1 MPRKRMIDP
10 SIWTDENFGELSER
24 GRLLFIG
31 LFSMADDEGRG
42 EASAKVL
49 KGKIFPYDEGLRIAD
64 VSKTLKEIG
73 SKMSVDFYA
82 RNGREYYA
90 LRNWKTWQKV
100 EKPTPSR
107 IPAPIDGGKGEHY
120 TFGDNS
126 PTVPRILPECST
138 TVPRPIEQNRIEE
151 EKNRSI
157 YASSETPTPEN
168 VVVNLILNNGKNFGV
183 TQGTIDELAPLY
195 PAVDVLQELRKMQG
209 WLLGNPRHR
218 KTANGIMRFVTAW
231 LGRAQDGER
240 AQASSFKNDKRA
252 RETGTERKYTAE
264 ELNALF
270 DNLDDIVI

>member
-49 KGKIFPYDEGLRIAD
+49 KGKIFPYDEGLRVAD
-64 VSKTLKEIG
+64 VSKTLREIG

-90 LRNWKTWQKV
+90 FRNWKIWQKV
-100 EKPTPSR
+100 EKPTQSR
-107 IPAPIDGGKGEHY
+107 IPAPNDGGKGENCA
-120 TFGDNS
+120 FDDNS
-126 PTVPRILPECST
+126 PNAPRMLPEYSP
-138 TVPRPIEQNRIEE
+138 TVPRPIEQNRIEK

-157 YASSETPTPEN
+157 YASTETPTPEN
-168 VVVNLILNNGKNFGV
+168 CVINLILNNGKNFCV
-183 TQGTIDELAPLY
+183 TQSVIDELAPLY

-218 KTANGIMRFVTAW
+218 KTENGIMRFVTAW
-231 LGRAQDGER
+231 LGRAQDEER
-240 AQASSFKNDKRA
+240 AQASYSKNDKRA
-252 RETGTERKYTAE
+252 RETGTERKYTPE
-264 ELNALF
+264 ELGALF
-270 DNLDDIVI
+270 DDLDDIVI